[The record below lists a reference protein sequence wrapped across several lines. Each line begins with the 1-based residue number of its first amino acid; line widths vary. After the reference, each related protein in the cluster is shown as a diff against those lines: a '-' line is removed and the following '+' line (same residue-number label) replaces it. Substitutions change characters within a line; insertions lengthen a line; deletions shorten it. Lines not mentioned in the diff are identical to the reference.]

1 MLFYSLNNKKY
12 IASFKE
18 AVLQSLATDGTLFFP
33 EQIPLLN
40 DNFISNIYQHD
51 IYTIAM
57 KVIKPFVGKDIPDDL
72 LYKMIINT
80 FHFDIPLKMINDNIY
95 VLELFNGPT
104 LAFKDIG
111 ARFMSECLNY
121 FYKIKKCGFL
131 TVLVATSGDTGGAV
145 AKGFHKI
152 DGTEVIILYPSKG
165 ISKLQEQQ
173 INTLGKN
180 IFSVEIQGNFDDC
193 QNLVKKAF
201 LDIDLQK
208 IYNLTSANS
217 INIARW
223 IPQIVYYFLAY
234 KQIINI
240 EKNKNIIFSV
250 PSGNFGNIF
259 SGMIAEKMGLPIKY
273 FIASTNINDTIPRF
287 LKSGTYHPFISKPT
301 ISNAMDISDP
311 SNFARIWNLYSKNM
325 NKLKN
330 KLIAYPFT
338 DKETL
343 SIINM
348 VCTKYKY
355 ILDPHGAIGYLGL
368 QQYIKNTQYHTTSES
383 YIFLETAHPVKFF
396 DKMPIKLQKQI
407 LGLQP
412 TNFFNKKIGKK
423 NTISITKNFNTF
435 KNWLIKRK
443 N

>member
-1 MLFYSLNNKKY
+1 MFFYSLKNQKSR
-12 IASFKE
+12 ISFQE
-18 AVLQSLATDGTLFFP
+18 AVLTSLATDGTLFFP
-33 EQIPLLN
+33 EKIPLLN
-40 DNFISNIYQHD
+40 YNFIENIYQHD

-57 KVIKPFVGKDIPDDL
+57 QVIKQFVGKDISYNA
-72 LYKMIINT
+72 LYEMIIKT
-80 FHFDIPLKMINDNIY
+80 FHFDIPLKMIHDNIY
-95 VLELFNGPT
+95 VLELFHGPT

-121 FYKIKKCGFL
+121 FYKVKKCGFL

-145 AKGFHKI
+145 AKGFDQI
-152 DGTEVIILYPSKG
+152 DGTEVIILYPYKG
-165 ISKLQEQQ
+165 ISKLQQQQ
-173 INTLGKN
+173 INTLGNN

-193 QNLVKKAF
+193 QNIVKKAF
-201 LDIDLQK
+201 LDRDIKK

-240 EKNKNIIFSV
+240 NKNIIISI
-250 PSGNFGNIF
+250 PSGNFGNMF

-287 LKSGTYHPFISKPT
+287 LQSGKYHPFLSKQT
-301 ISNAMDISDP
+301 ISNAMDISNP
-311 SNFARIWNLYSKNM
+311 SNFARIWHLYKKDI

-338 DKETL
+338 DKDTL
-343 SIINM
+343 SIINL
-348 VCTKYKY
+348 VWKKYQY

-368 QQYIKNTQYHTTSES
+368 KEYLQKNKNTKHTSES
-383 YIFLETAHPVKFF
+383 YIFLETAHPVKFV
-396 DKMPIKLQKQI
+396 DKMPVILQKNIMYLKQK
-407 LGLQP
+407 
-412 TNFFNKKIGKK
+412 FFKKNIQKK
-423 NTISITKNFNTF
+423 NTISLPKDFNIF
-435 KNWLIKRK
+435 KNWLITRT